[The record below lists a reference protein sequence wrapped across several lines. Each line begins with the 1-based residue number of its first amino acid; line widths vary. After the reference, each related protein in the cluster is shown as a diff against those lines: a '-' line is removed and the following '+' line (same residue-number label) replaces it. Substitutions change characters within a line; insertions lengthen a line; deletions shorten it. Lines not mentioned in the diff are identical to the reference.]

1 MLFLSSPFFVFSPL
15 DCFCVYA
22 HNQLC
27 DSAQKYIK
35 VAESLTIVVTMG
47 FQHRHRHGRKG
58 RFPKPITIGK
68 ASTIDKFSPSPQ
80 TNLTPIIIEPAE
92 IEALRLVDLEGL
104 SQEEAGERM
113 GVSRGTI
120 WRLVQSARKK
130 TAQALSEGKHL
141 QVGTGSP

>member
-1 MLFLSSPFFVFSPL
+1 VCHLSKY
-15 DCFCVYA
+15 FCVYA

-35 VAESLTIVVTMG
+35 VTEHIENPITMG
-47 FQHRHRHGRKG
+47 WRHRCRRGRRG
-58 RFPKPITIGK
+58 RFPKPITIEK
-68 ASTIDKFSPSPQ
+68 ALPINKFSPSPQ
-80 TNLTPIIIEPAE
+80 ANPSPVNIETAE

-130 TAQALSEGKHL
+130 TVQALTEGRPLQIATEQSSEET
-141 QVGTGSP
+141 QNASS